1 MMSNEK
7 SSSDEKKSQ
16 KKRSGRRRPV
26 KRRRSSKSSKE
37 NKKSRSQKQDGSS
50 SEKQRINERARNE
63 RRRRRKRRSSKRRGG
78 GEKPT
83 EIKALEID
91 YVAPESVF
99 IYTHVARKDQ
109 RDAAYEY
116 RPDHFAHTGR
126 QLADFRIDLTPIM
139 GTILEVE
146 EGSRGILNEFVWDDD
161 MDEETVYEEPETPAS
176 ADAPETNDDDSAA

>member
-1 MMSNEK
+1 MSNEK
-7 SSSDEKKSQ
+7 SGSDEKKPQ

-37 NKKSRSQKQDGSS
+37 NKKSRSQTQDGSS
-50 SEKQRINERARNE
+50 SEKQRINERARSE
-63 RRRRRKRRSSKRRGG
+63 RRRRRKRRSSKRRGP
-78 GEKPT
+78 EKPAET
-83 EIKALEID
+83 QALEID

-126 QLADFRIDLTPIM
+126 QLADFRIDLSSIM

-146 EGSRGILNEFVWDDD
+146 DGSRGILNEFVWDDEL
-161 MDEETVYEEPETPAS
+161 DEETVYEEPEDQAS
-176 ADAPETNDDDSAA
+176 ADAPETNDGGSAA

>member
-7 SSSDEKKSQ
+7 SGSDEKKSQ

-50 SEKQRINERARNE
+50 NEKQRINERARNE
-63 RRRRRKRRSSKRRGG
+63 RRRRRKRRSSNRRGA
-78 GEKPT
+78 EKPT

-126 QLADFRIDLTPIM
+126 QLADFRIDLSPIM

-146 EGSRGILNEFVWDDD
+146 DGSRGILNEFVWDNDL
-161 MDEETVYEEPETPAS
+161 DEETVYEEPETPAS
-176 ADAPETNDDDSAA
+176 ADAQEMNEGDSAA